1 MSAFLF
7 EADLRAHLEALP
19 EIDGF
24 VIGEW
29 LCTLS
34 HEALGE
40 LIDRLEVMLSDEDA
54 ELENEL
60 VLDLLLATNLG
71 HAAECGGRTLSGLDE
86 IEAAMV
92 GLEHAAHLVAVE
104 RAGLI
109 EVEGPVSMS
118 DEERPS
124 LSLTQRG
131 VERLVVRRWMS
142 DADIGGSGTERV
154 LN

>member
-1 MSAFLF
+1 MSAVLF

-71 HAAECGGRTLSGLDE
+71 YAAECGGRTLSGLDE
-86 IEAAMV
+86 IEAAML

-109 EVEGPVSMS
+109 EVVGMASMT
-118 DEERPS
+118 DEEHPC

-131 VERLVVRRWMS
+131 VEHLVVRRWMS
-142 DADIGGSGTERV
+142 GEDIGGTDTDRV

>member
-1 MSAFLF
+1 MSAVLF
-7 EADLRAHLEALP
+7 EAHLRAHLEALP
-19 EIDGF
+19 EIEGF
-24 VIGEW
+24 VIGGW
-29 LCTLS
+29 LHSLS
-34 HEALGE
+34 HGELEE

-54 ELENEL
+54 ELENDL

-71 HAAECGGRTLSGLDE
+71 HAAECGGHTLSGLDE
-86 IEAAMV
+86 IEEAMV

-109 EVEGPVSMS
+109 EVEGLVSMS

>member
-1 MSAFLF
+1 MSAVLF
-7 EADLRAHLEALP
+7 EAHLRAHVEALP

-34 HEALGE
+34 HGE
-40 LIDRLEVMLSDEDA
+40 LEELIERLEVMLSDEDV
-54 ELENEL
+54 ELENDL
-60 VLDLLLATNLG
+60 MLDLLLATNLG
-71 HAAECGGRTLSGLDE
+71 YAAECGGRTLGDLDE
-86 IEAAMV
+86 IEAAML
-92 GLEHAAHLVAVE
+92 GLEHAAHIVAVE

-142 DADIGGSGTERV
+142 DGDIGGSVTERV

>member
-1 MSAFLF
+1 MGAVLF
-7 EADLRAHLEALP
+7 EADPRAHLEALP
-19 EIDGF
+19 DIDGF
-24 VIGEW
+24 VIGAW

-34 HEALGE
+34 HEALAE

-54 ELENEL
+54 ELENDL
-60 VLDLLLATNLG
+60 VLDLLLVTNLV
-71 HAAECGGRTLSGLDE
+71 HAAECGGRTLSGVDE
-86 IEAAMV
+86 IEAAML

-109 EVEGPVSMS
+109 KVGGVVSMS
-118 DEERPS
+118 DEERLRP
-124 LSLTQRG
+124 SLTQRG

>member
-1 MSAFLF
+1 MSAVLF

-54 ELENEL
+54 ELENDL

-109 EVEGPVSMS
+109 EVVGMVSMS

-142 DADIGGSGTERV
+142 GEDIGGSGAHRV